1 VDVNEVVVGF
11 DVEFYTACS
20 LCFLLFIS
28 HRPSFPSTISKS
40 SSSSGSDGENWSTI
54 SPNTVVQLV
63 EMPASNGDDTMDEW
77 DPLEWLI
84 ETDGTQNYLPESSL
98 PIFPFSDDKL
108 IVPDDDEEPSAE
120 MREMD
125 LVQDAILNNM
135 VDPNVT
141 MQSLFLPEDEM
152 DENQ

>member
-1 VDVNEVVVGF
+1 MNVVHEPTVPQAY
-11 DVEFYTACS
+11 V
-20 LCFLLFIS
+20 LFLLFILD
-28 HRPSFPSTISKS
+28 RPSFPSTISKS

-63 EMPASNGDDTMDEW
+63 EMPASNGDDDAMDEW

-98 PIFPFSDDKL
+98 PIFPFSDDKM
-108 IVPDDDEEPSAE
+108 IATDDEEESSAE

-125 LVQDAILNNM
+125 MVQDAILNNM

-141 MQSLFLPEDEM
+141 MQSLFLPEDGA
-152 DENQ
+152 DEDQ